1 MISNRV
7 PRQCLDWRGRSVE
20 DNRCGHSSREHETGG
35 EREPAAGQRPR
46 MPSVHG
52 RLMQLIAQAVRE
64 LPGWLQFRGAIE
76 GGAED
81 AAQPTSRL
89 NVRPTRRT
97 GLEMPQDFV
106 IRFRQQFLT
115 EKRIGN
121 VPNVTT
127 IHDAS
132 IL

>member
-1 MISNRV
+1 
-7 PRQCLDWRGRSVE
+7 
-20 DNRCGHSSREHETGG
+20 
-35 EREPAAGQRPR
+35 
-46 MPSVHG
+46 
-52 RLMQLIAQAVRE
+52 
-64 LPGWLQFRGAIE
+64 
-76 GGAED
+76 
-81 AAQPTSRL
+81 
-89 NVRPTRRT
+89 
-97 GLEMPQDFV
+97 MPQDFV